1 MLRQTSEL
9 SIAYKAY
16 SQCEKC
22 EEVKERGCFREA
34 KSGKWKGLLRRWCR
48 ECDAEAERG
57 RREKRLAE
65 RESTPREKRRAIKA
79 YRNWA
84 DAWRDDGT
92 R

>member
-1 MLRQTSEL
+1 MQRQSSETSYPPVKYKSCSNCGEL
-9 SIAYKAY
+9 
-16 SQCEKC
+16 
-22 EEVKERGCFREA
+22 KERGCFREA

-48 ECDAEAERG
+48 ECDAAADRE

-84 DAWRDDGT
+84 EAWRD
-92 R
+92 